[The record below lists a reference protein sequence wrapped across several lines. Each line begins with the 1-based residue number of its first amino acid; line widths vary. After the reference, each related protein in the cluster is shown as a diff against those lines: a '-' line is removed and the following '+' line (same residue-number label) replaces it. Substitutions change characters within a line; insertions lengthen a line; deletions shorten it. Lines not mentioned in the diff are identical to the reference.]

1 LVVDNLTSGGKIDAP
16 VGQRIFWA
24 AEGTVAAVLLIGG
37 GLQALQTATI
47 VTGLPFAILIVMCFS
62 LYKGLDE
69 DYKKL
74 KKGIAKEL
82 ENYEEIV
89 SELVK
94 NKIVISKTKSIIMA
108 EKKTSW
114 SL

>member
-1 LVVDNLTSGGKIDAP
+1 
-16 VGQRIFWA
+16 
-24 AEGTVAAVLLIGG
+24 
-37 GLQALQTATI
+37 
-47 VTGLPFAILIVMCFS
+47 MCFS

-74 KKGIAKEL
+74 KKIAKEL

-94 NKIVISKTKSIIMA
+94 KQNSNQQNKINNHG
-108 EKKTSW
+108 
-114 SL
+114 

>member
-1 LVVDNLTSGGKIDAP
+1 MVVYRRFRQP
-16 VGQRIFWA
+16 H
-24 AEGTVAAVLLIGG
+24 
-37 GLQALQTATI
+37 
-47 VTGLPFAILIVMCFS
+47 TGLPFAMILIVMCFS

-74 KKGIAKEL
+74 KKGNQKEL

-94 NKIVISKTKSIIMA
+94 TK
-108 EKKTSW
+108 
-114 SL
+114 

>member
-1 LVVDNLTSGGKIDAP
+1 
-16 VGQRIFWA
+16 
-24 AEGTVAAVLLIGG
+24 
-37 GLQALQTATI
+37 
-47 VTGLPFAILIVMCFS
+47 MCFS

-74 KKGIAKEL
+74 KSGNPKEL

-94 NKIVISKTKSIIMA
+94 TK
-108 EKKTSW
+108 
-114 SL
+114 

>member
-1 LVVDNLTSGGKIDAP
+1 M
-16 VGQRIFWA
+16 
-24 AEGTVAAVLLIGG
+24 
-37 GLQALQTATI
+37 
-47 VTGLPFAILIVMCFS
+47 ILIVMCFS

-74 KKGIAKEL
+74 KGIAKEL

-94 NKIVISKTKSIIMA
+94 NKIVIKTKNQ
-108 EKKTSW
+108 
-114 SL
+114 

>member
-1 LVVDNLTSGGKIDAP
+1 
-16 VGQRIFWA
+16 
-24 AEGTVAAVLLIGG
+24 
-37 GLQALQTATI
+37 
-47 VTGLPFAILIVMCFS
+47 MCFS

-94 NKIVISKTKSIIMA
+94 NKINQQNKINNHG
-108 EKKTSW
+108 
-114 SL
+114 